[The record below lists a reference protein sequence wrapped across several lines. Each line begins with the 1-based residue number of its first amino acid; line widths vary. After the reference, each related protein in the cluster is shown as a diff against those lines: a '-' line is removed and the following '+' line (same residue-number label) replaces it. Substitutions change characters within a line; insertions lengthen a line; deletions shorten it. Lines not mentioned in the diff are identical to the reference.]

1 MQQHSEIFTF
11 AAGFWWLIFPV
22 GWGLA
27 SIMRVWLRHQ
37 RARQA
42 LELLT
47 SYAQQNREPPAE
59 VLALLRADKQDANP
73 GNPAHKY
80 WAGGIFFAAFA
91 LAFLALMLGRVNGDD
106 HHSTMGLV
114 FVTILMAGFSA
125 AMFLLGW
132 LTVRSKNTL
141 PHP

>member
-1 MQQHSEIFTF
+1 MQQHSELFTF
-11 AAGFWWLIFPV
+11 AASFWWLIFPV

-27 SIMRVWLRHQ
+27 GIVRVWLRHQ

-59 VLALLRADKQDANP
+59 VLALLKPDKRDGNP
-73 GNPAHKY
+73 AYPAHKY
-80 WAGGIFFAAFA
+80 WAGGIFFAAFS
-91 LAFLALMLGRVNGDD
+91 LAFLVLFAARLSDDD
-106 HHSTMGLV
+106 HHSQIGLV
-114 FVTILMAGFSA
+114 FVAILMAGFST
-125 AMFLLGW
+125 AMLLLGW

-141 PHP
+141 PPP